1 MTEFGPVFKSVC
13 INWVSI
19 SSGMKL
25 EKIEG
30 LGTRET
36 GCTNEVSL
44 SGVQLCILLGV
55 GGVKTKHEPPTFDQA
70 NWLHLHVYGPGP
82 WTLK

>member
-1 MTEFGPVFKSVC
+1 
-13 INWVSI
+13 
-19 SSGMKL
+19 MKL

-55 GGVKTKHEPPTFDQA
+55 GGVKTKHGPPTFDRA
-70 NWLHLHVYGPGP
+70 S
-82 WTLK
+82 